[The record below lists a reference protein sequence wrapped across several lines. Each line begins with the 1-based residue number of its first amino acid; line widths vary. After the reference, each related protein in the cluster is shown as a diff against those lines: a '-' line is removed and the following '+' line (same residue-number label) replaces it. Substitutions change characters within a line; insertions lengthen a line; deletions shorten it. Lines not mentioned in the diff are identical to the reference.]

1 MPDRP
6 TRRRTPTADAT
17 PPDTPAA
24 EASETPSNG
33 RPREASRKGSAPRV
47 RRSRTAPTP
56 GADPTEALAEADPT
70 AGPGAEPTELK
81 AEPEEAPA
89 KGVRRLAKATHRAE
103 AVFAHN
109 VASDAETLDRGLPL
123 AVQPRDVGP
132 GLALDDPALY
142 FNRELSWIDF
152 NWRVFFQALD
162 PRTPLLERVRFVA
175 ITANNLDEFYRKRI
189 GGLKR
194 IVEAGVR
201 STDADGRTA
210 HEQLRLASEAAL
222 DMHSALGRLWEE
234 TLRPE
239 VERQAGVVVVAYTD
253 LTDDERASAD
263 AYFRDQI
270 FPILTPLAV
279 DPGHPFPFISNLS
292 LSLAVTLRHPVRET
306 EHFARLKVPTGRG
319 RWVPVPGRPGHVVP
333 LEDVIRHNAA
343 MLFRGMDVLGV
354 HAFRITR
361 NASVDRAEEE
371 ADDLL
376 AMISEEL
383 RERKFAEVVRV
394 EVERGMPRR
403 VRELLRRELQ
413 LTEEGDLV
421 DTDGMM
427 DLTGLFSLPDGDA
440 LHLKDLPWE
449 PVVPIRLRHRE
460 LEEEPDIFA
469 AIRQGDILVHH
480 PYESFAASTQRFIEE
495 AAADPHVL
503 AIKLTLYRTSQDS
516 PIVRA
521 LIRAAEAGKQV
532 AALIELKARFDEE
545 NNISWAQRL
554 EQSGAHV
561 AYGLVGLK
569 THAKVT
575 LVVREEQ
582 GRLRTY
588 GHLGT
593 GNYNPQTARF
603 YTDFGLLTCR
613 DDIGSD
619 LVHLFHMLTGYVPEQ
634 EYQSLMVAPR
644 DLRARF
650 VELIRREVVHQKKTG
665 NGRIVAKMNALDD
678 THIIREL
685 YRASQAG
692 VQIDLVV
699 RGHCRL
705 RPGLP
710 GYSETIRVTSIIG
723 RFLEHSRIYY
733 FHNGGE
739 PETYIGS
746 ADWMRRNLDDRV
758 EVVTPVHD
766 PEAQA
771 RLQRTLAF
779 CLEDNHQA
787 WDLQPDGRYLL
798 RFPPEGEKTRAFQ
811 ETLMVRARRRTEE
824 DDAAWTLL

>member
-1 MPDRP
+1 MPDDL
-6 TRRRTPTADAT
+6 TPDPAET
-17 PPDTPAA
+17 PEAPAA
-24 EASETPSNG
+24 NG
-33 RPREASRKGSAPRV
+33 RAKAKKRPPTP
-47 RRSRTAPTP
+47 RRSTTAPSP
-56 GADPTEALAEADPT
+56 GDDPTETLVGTAPAPDVPPPAPRRRRAPTNAAD
-70 AGPGAEPTELK
+70 G
-81 AEPEEAPA
+81 EAP
-89 KGVRRLAKATHRAE
+89 KGVRRLQKATDRAE
-103 AVFAHN
+103 TVHALN
-109 VASDAETLDRGLPL
+109 VQSADTTLDRTLPL
-123 AVQPRDVGP
+123 AVQPRDVEP
-132 GLALDDPALY
+132 GLSLDDPALY

-152 NWRVFFQALD
+152 NWRVYFQALD
-162 PRTPLLERVRFVA
+162 PRVPLLERVRFVA

-201 STDADGRTA
+201 STDADGRTPA
-210 HEQLRLASEAAL
+210 EQLRLASEAAL
-222 DMHSALGRLWEE
+222 DMHRALTRLWED

-239 VERQAGVVVVAYTD
+239 VEQQAGVVVVPYEK
-253 LTDDERASAD
+253 LTDDDRAHID
-263 AYFRDQI
+263 AHFRDQI

-319 RWVPVPGRPGHVVP
+319 RWLPLPGRPHHVVAV
-333 LEDVIRHNAA
+333 EDAIRHNAA
-343 MLFRGMDVLGV
+343 MLFRGMEVLGV
-354 HAFRITR
+354 HAFRVTR

-394 EVERGMPRR
+394 EVDHDMPRR
-403 VRELLRRELQ
+403 VRDLLRRELE
-413 LTEEGDLV
+413 LTDPADVVE
-421 DTDGMM
+421 TDGML

-440 LHLKDLPWE
+440 AHLKDLPWE
-449 PVVPIRLRHRE
+449 AVVPIRLRHRE
-460 LEEEPDIFA
+460 IEEQPDIFG
-469 AIRQGDILVHH
+469 AIRQGDILTHH

-495 AAADPHVL
+495 AAADPQVL

-532 AALIELKARFDEE
+532 AALVELKARFDEE

-575 LVVREEQ
+575 LVVREEE
-582 GRLRTY
+582 GRLVTY
-588 GHLGT
+588 CHLGT
-593 GNYNPQTARF
+593 GNYNPQTAKF

-613 DDIGSD
+613 EEIGQD

-634 EYQSLMVAPR
+634 EYRTLMVAPR
-644 DLRARF
+644 DLRNRF
-650 VELIRREVVHQKKTG
+650 TELIRREIAHQKTSG
-665 NGRIVAKMNALDD
+665 NGRIIAKMNALDD
-678 THIIREL
+678 TQIIREL

-710 GYSETIRVTSIIG
+710 GYSETIRVVSIIG
-723 RFLEHSRIYY
+723 RFLEHSRIFY

-758 EVVTPVHD
+758 EVVTPVAD
-766 PEAQA
+766 PEALL
-771 RLQRTLAF
+771 RLHRTLAF
-779 CLEDNHQA
+779 ALEDNRQA

-798 RFPPEGEKTRAFQ
+798 RYPPDGEKVRAFHD
-811 ETLMVRARRRTEE
+811 TLMARARRRTEE
-824 DDAAWTLL
+824 DDAAWTLV